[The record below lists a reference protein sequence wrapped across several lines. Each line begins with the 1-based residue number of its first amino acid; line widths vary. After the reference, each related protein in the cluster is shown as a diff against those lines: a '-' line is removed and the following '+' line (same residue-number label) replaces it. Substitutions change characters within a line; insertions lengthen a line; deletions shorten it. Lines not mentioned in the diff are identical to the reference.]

1 MINILEG
8 LNWGVFLPVWVRV
21 LLRAGPGL
29 LEQHS
34 FFTESLST
42 NVLKLTMVIWLAD
55 KLQLCGQV
63 KLLFRGLYITIK
75 TLEKNVSHP

>member
-8 LNWGVFLPVWVRV
+8 LNWGVFLPVWVKV

-42 NVLKLTMVIWLAD
+42 NVLKLAMVIWLAD
-55 KLQLCGQV
+55 KLQLCELV
-63 KLLFRGLYITIK
+63 KLLFRGFYITIK

>member
-29 LEQHS
+29 LS
-34 FFTESLST
+34 IST
-42 NVLKLTMVIWLAD
+42 NVLKLAMVIWLAD
-55 KLQLCGQV
+55 KLQLCELV